1 MTKYQRITFVIPC
14 RNNLRFLQQAV
25 SSIEEHYADGHDIVI
40 MDDASTDD
48 SWEWIENYGSDK
60 NHILTYRNGGP
71 DRVGH
76 TVLYDI
82 GIQLAKTPIVSIL
95 HSDMIITP
103 NYVGNML
110 KHLKPMSVVSATR
123 IEPPLHPPGP
133 EKYVKNFGMDVDEF
147 TDSKSDFLKFV
158 YEAEYVNEGKVTN
171 GIFAP
176 WMLYKEDFTS
186 IGGHDK
192 LFAPM
197 ELEDSDIFNR
207 FHLKGYQLIQSR
219 DAFVYHMTCRGSRFK
234 DGIVIEKEIP
244 LPDGTIWYKPKDSE
258 EYTLLRENK
267 FREWWRKWH
276 IDVLHDD
283 NMMPIVPKRYQTAF
297 VVKNCNLML
306 LKVLEPWCDRIYVD
320 EVFKVGRAWDYV
332 EMEGENTLYDL
343 SKRVMIIDNQNP
355 YDYDDVIVEF
365 DGSKLTNELF
375 NEFIKKLPFI
385 IEETNELGQFN
396 LGIFDIS
403 IVSLTPIDMIQ
414 PHFKNVF

>member
-25 SSIEEHYADGHDIVI
+25 GSIEEHYGDGHDIVI
-40 MDDASTDD
+40 LDDASDD
-48 SWEWIENYGSDK
+48 NSWVWIESYASDRD
-60 NHILTYRNGGP
+60 NIITYRNDSS

-95 HSDMIITP
+95 HSDMIVTP

-123 IEPPLHPPGP
+123 VEPPLHPPGP
-133 EKYVKNFGMDVDEF
+133 EKYVQNFGMDVDEF

-158 YEAEYVNEGKVTN
+158 YEAEYLNEGKVTD

-207 FHLKGYQLIQSR
+207 FLLNGYELIQSR

-234 DGIVIEKEIP
+234 DGIEIEKEIP

-258 EYTLLRENK
+258 EYTILRQHK

-276 IDVLHDD
+276 TDVLHDEF
-283 NMMPIVPKRYQTAF
+283 MMPIVPSRYDIGF
-297 VVKNCNLML
+297 IVKNCNTQILSI
-306 LKVLEPWCDRIYVD
+306 LEPWCDTIYVD
-320 EVFKVGRAWDYV
+320 CDYSGYV
-332 EMEGENTLYDL
+332 DAENEKSEYDITD
-343 SKRVMIIDNQNP
+343 RVKP
-355 YDYDDVIVEF
+355 YDNEKNNRILISF
-365 DGSKLTNELF
+365 DATKLTNQHF
-375 NEFIKKLPFI
+375 TEFIKQLPFI
-385 IEETNELGQFN
+385 IEETGETGSFN
-396 LGIFDIS
+396 WDIFKLDI
-403 IVSLTPIDMIQ
+403 ISLEEVDMIQ